1 MEIGSISD
9 WVSSL
14 STFGTL
20 VIAGMAYRKAPDWF
34 ESKRN
39 ETSYEHAIKII
50 DSLEQTQHLFQK
62 EACIFLLNED
72 DIDEE
77 REKEKEH
84 SKFEILRMIFLVQEL
99 IYSCEKHNIKPQIE
113 INVYLLSVLDFVINP
128 RKFPYENNIRY
139 NEYSRLVSSGKQIS
153 STPINKLFKF

>member
-14 STFGTL
+14 SNFGTL

-39 ETSYEHAIKII
+39 ETSYEHAKKII

-62 EACIFLLNED
+62 EAYIFLLNEN

-77 REKEKEH
+77 REKKKEH
-84 SKFEILRMIFLVQEL
+84 SKLKYCV
-99 IYSCEKHNIKPQIE
+99 
-113 INVYLLSVLDFVINP
+113 
-128 RKFPYENNIRY
+128 
-139 NEYSRLVSSGKQIS
+139 
-153 STPINKLFKF
+153 